1 MRVTWKEQDERMA
14 DTVRSLNSLASSI
27 REIIIWV
34 YYYFRAQSLN
44 TTVKYVFDVV
54 AEYDVRM
61 KVDLQF
67 LPSL

>member
-34 YYYFRAQSLN
+34 YYYFRARSLN

>member
-1 MRVTWKEQDERMA
+1 MRITWKEQDERMA
-14 DTVRSLNSLASSI
+14 DTVRSLNSFASSI

-34 YYYFRAQSLN
+34 YYYFRARSLN

-61 KVDLQF
+61 KVDLEF